1 MVAMPMDP
9 RGLDAILLPP
19 GAPGA
24 EPGEAS
30 VLVRPG
36 GTWAEIVRGVP
47 SGLDGGGGGG
57 GDTLVVAAG
66 SS

>member
-1 MVAMPMDP
+1 MPTDP
-9 RGLDAILLPP
+9 HSLDAVLLPP

-30 VLVRPG
+30 VLVGPG
-36 GTWAEIVRGVP
+36 GTWAEIVRGIP
-47 SGLDGGGGGG
+47 SSLGGGGGGG
-57 GDTLVVAAG
+57 GDTLVVATG